1 MDRKQLK
8 AQSKNLIRTAQP
20 KPVVTAIIYLLI
32 VAVLG
37 FLSYKLVGGS
47 TFELQ
52 SIYEQFG
59 IDGAYGSIDPDQFA
73 YAIEQAMPSPGAALL
88 NLALSIVALMIGAG
102 FTIYCLRTVRGM
114 EASYWNLF
122 DAFGM
127 FFRVIWLY
135 ILEGIF
141 IFLWSLLFIIPGF
154 IAFYRY
160 RQALYLLLEHPEM
173 SALQCISESKR
184 LMVGHKGEL
193 FWMDITFFGWALLV
207 GIADSISEWL
217 AGAMGPSII
226 AQIIGVIGFGVLVQF
241 FVLPYM
247 NLTYAGYYVELT
259 KPKADAGFADGWTP
273 EL

>member
-88 NLALSIVALMIGAG
+88 NLAVSIVALMIGAG

-184 LMVGHKGEL
+184 LMVGHKG
-193 FWMDITFFGWALLV
+193 
-207 GIADSISEWL
+207 
-217 AGAMGPSII
+217 AMGPSII
-226 AQIIGVIGFGVLVQF
+226 AQIIGVVGFGVLVQF

-247 NLTYAGYYVELT
+247 DLTYAGYYVELT